1 MVGARTPRGATF
13 DSLLRPADGPRLEVH
28 AQHGHA
34 HYQGSL
40 SLDMLLPQSFG
51 AIILRPSIWST
62 YPGCKDRSAR
72 AGRSRYKGLE
82 IHTRTSVGK
91 G

>member
-1 MVGARTPRGATF
+1 MVGARTPRHFRLFVEACRWPKTRGA
-13 DSLLRPADGPRLEVH
+13 H

-51 AIILRPSIWST
+51 AIIIRPSIWST